1 MVRHPEHMPN
11 QHATGQP
18 AGPQTVMLP
27 LRPQLL
33 PGLQV
38 LERGADEIQIGLDP
52 RHGIVASGLPP
63 GVIDA
68 LRALDGRRTVHNLL
82 ALAESE
88 HTERLRDV
96 LTGLTELGLLS
107 EADPPTHSTG
117 PGVETGLWSL
127 RSGQSHSRTKAHRA
141 DCAVV
146 IKGNGR
152 LAIAVGMLLATAGVG
167 HVDVASNGIVT
178 EHDVGSGYL
187 DADVGVSR
195 RKAAAEALQR
205 ANPATR
211 TRRVAGG
218 DRLPELV
225 LLTDAVVPAPE
236 LVNQLFHDGIPHLP
250 VRVRDGVGIVGPLVV
265 PGRTSCLRCADLH
278 RTALDPGWPRIAGQ
292 LAGHS
297 QQTDLADVQA
307 CAALA
312 AAQTL
317 RVLSPDQDPP
327 PVWNATLEIDSF
339 AAKVRHRGWPPHPR
353 CPCRAR

>member
-1 MVRHPEHMPN
+1 MTEQPN
-11 QHATGQP
+11 AVQD
-18 AGPQTVMLP
+18 VMLP
-27 LRPQLL
+27 LRPKLL

-38 LERGADEIQIGLDP
+38 LERGADEIQIGLDS

-63 GVIDA
+63 SVVDA
-68 LRALDGRRTVHNLL
+68 LRALDGRRTVHSLL

-88 HTERLRDV
+88 HAEQLRDV

-107 EADPPTHSTG
+107 EADPPTHSTR
-117 PGVETGLWSL
+117 PGVEAGLWSL

-141 DCAVV
+141 HCSVV
-146 IKGNGR
+146 VKGNGR
-152 LAIAVGMLLATAGVG
+152 LAIALGTLLATAGVG
-167 HVDVASNGIVT
+167 HVDVAANGIVT
-178 EHDVGSGYL
+178 EHDVGSGYT
-187 DADVGVSR
+187 DSDVGISR
-195 RKAAAEALQR
+195 RKAAAEALRR

-211 TRRVAGG
+211 TSRIPAG

-236 LVNQLFHDGIPHLP
+236 LVSQLFHDGIPHLP
-250 VRVRDGVGIVGPLVV
+250 VRVRDGIGIVGPLVI

-278 RTALDPGWPRIAGQ
+278 RTELDPRWPRIAGQ

-297 QQTDLADVQA
+297 QQADLADVHA

-317 RVLSPDQDPP
+317 RVLSPGDELP
-327 PVWNATLEIDSF
+327 PVWNATLEIDFF
-339 AAKVRHRGWPPHPR
+339 AAKVRHRDWPPHPR
-353 CPCRAR
+353 CQCRTR

>member
-1 MVRHPEHMPN
+1 MTSAHPTEQPN
-11 QHATGQP
+11 TVQD
-18 AGPQTVMLP
+18 VMLP

-52 RHGIVASGLPP
+52 QHGIVASGLPP
-63 GVIDA
+63 GVIDT
-68 LRALDGRRTVHNLL
+68 LRALDGRRTVHSLL

-107 EADPPTHSTG
+107 EADPPTHSSR
-117 PGVETGLWSL
+117 PGVETGLWPL
-127 RSGQSHSRTKAHRA
+127 RSGQSRSRAKTHRA
-141 DCAVV
+141 HCSVV
-146 IKGNGR
+146 VKGNGR
-152 LAIAVGMLLATAGVG
+152 LAVALGMLLATAGVG
-167 HVDVASNGIVT
+167 HVDVAANGLVT
-178 EHDVGSGYL
+178 EHDVGSGYT

-195 RKAAAEALQR
+195 RKAAADALR
-205 ANPATR
+205 RTNPATR
-211 TRRVAGG
+211 TSRMSGG

-225 LLTDAVVPAPE
+225 LLTDALVPAPE
-236 LVNQLFHDGIPHLP
+236 LVSQLFHDGIPHLP
-250 VRVRDGVGIVGPLVV
+250 VRVRDGIGIVGPLVV

-278 RTALDPGWPRIAGQ
+278 RTELDPRWPRIAGQ

-297 QQTDLADVQA
+297 QQTDLADVHA

-317 RVLSPDQDPP
+317 RVLAPDDDPP

-339 AAKVRHRGWPPHPR
+339 AATVRHRGWPPHPR
-353 CPCRAR
+353 CPCRTR